1 MAMVLIKCPMTN
13 LPVSTGLF
21 MGEND
26 FESATFEEGDRRLS
40 CPLCQKVHVWQKD
53 QAYLVEE
60 EEPIT
65 GA

>member
-1 MAMVLIKCPMTN
+1 MAMVLIKCPTTD

-21 MGEND
+21 MAESE
-26 FESATFEEGDRRLS
+26 FESAAFQEEARRLS
-40 CPLCQKVHVWQKD
+40 CPLCNEVHVWQKD

-60 EEPIT
+60 EEPLT

>member
-1 MAMVLIKCPMTN
+1 MAMVLIKCPVTN

-21 MGEND
+21 MEED
-26 FESATFEEGDRRLS
+26 YFESATLGEEDRRLS
-40 CPLCQKVHVWQKD
+40 CPLCQEVHVWQKEE
-53 QAYLVEE
+53 AYLVEE